1 MKKMKFQFNIR
12 ILSKSKILQ
21 KGLELMFMFMQTVS
35 YVNRSVRMY
44 GCIPDM
50 YYV

>member
-1 MKKMKFQFNIR
+1 
-12 ILSKSKILQ
+12 
-21 KGLELMFMFMQTVS
+21 LMFMFMQTVS
-35 YVNRSVRMY
+35 YVDRSARMY